1 MNNRFSIFLFL
12 SLLLGI
18 SLISAG
24 DSTHTRHA
32 GLYFYGNH
40 SKIHT
45 DAGKQV
51 RLTLAERTRFTIS
64 PKDFSASGEKYTLE
78 FTFAV
83 WYNKVF
89 ANFFEISNTGYQL
102 SLRYL
107 YHPDSLIVHLQLRV
121 NNKHVLLS
129 FPVPLDDFVEK
140 NAFRFNLSVDE
151 TTGSVVASLNNS
163 KKKATS
169 KYIKPGANPKF
180 DFGVSYRDAD
190 CMNIL
195 MRDLKLYT
203 NNELLHHWKFAEV
216 SGNIAYD
223 SEGDL
228 DIEVVN
234 PGWQMNYYFNWQK
247 AFLPNHSNL
256 KNVTSFY
263 RLNTNNRKAAI
274 EEKPDNKLTGNLLP
288 IEKENLQ
295 LKEVLLDT
303 VYNRLYAV
311 LQDVGNKGTNSH
323 TFSLFV
329 PAMSEVEYRMRL
341 NLTPEAGRKQY
352 PGWIAF
358 TGAGIIAM
366 LIPLFIIIRRYKQKR
381 ILEPGTS
388 EAEVVY
394 PPVETKITKD
404 VITLF
409 GGLKLIDGNGSEI
422 QIELTPKLQEIFSAI
437 LYYTTFGNS
446 SSVSIR
452 KLEKIIWADI
462 PKEKLKNNR
471 NVAFSKL
478 RKTLNKLQSVK
489 LEVDDDIISLKVEA
503 PLKNEMAELQ
513 TLLQLFEVKG
523 KISIDSVMERFTDII
538 KGGTVLEGIKSDW
551 AEKERFTLSN
561 RIIEILLLRCAFQYD
576 SKEFHGCNKTAGLVD
591 LFDPAN
597 EEAFKFKMRS
607 LFHLGRHSLVEE
619 AWESFQKEYETV
631 YGKKYPQTIQ
641 SILKN

>member
-1 MNNRFSIFLFL
+1 MNNRFLIFILL
-12 SLLLGI
+12 CLLLGTP
-18 SLISAG
+18 LISAG
-24 DSTHTRHA
+24 DSTHIRKA
-32 GLYFYGNH
+32 GLFFHGNH

-45 DAGKQV
+45 DAGKTI
-51 RLTLAERTRFTIS
+51 RNTLAERTRFTIS
-64 PKDFSASGEKYTLE
+64 PKDFSTSGEKYSLE
-78 FTFAV
+78 FSFAV

-89 ANFFEISNTGYQL
+89 ANFFEFSNTGYQL

-107 YHPDSLIVHLQLRV
+107 YHPDSSIVHLQLRV
-121 NNKHVLLS
+121 NNKHVLLN
-129 FPVPLDDFVEK
+129 FPVPLEEFVEK
-140 NAFRFNLSVDE
+140 NVFHFKLSVDE

-169 KYIKPGANPKF
+169 KYLKPGANPKIE
-180 DFGVSYRDAD
+180 FGVMYRDGD

-195 MRDLKLYT
+195 IRDLKLFT
-203 NNELLHHWKFAEV
+203 DNELKHLWKFAEV

-247 AFLPNHSNL
+247 AFLPNHSHL

-295 LKEVLLDT
+295 LKEVFLDT

-311 LQDVGNKGTNSH
+311 LLETGSKRTNSH

-329 PAMSEVEYRMRL
+329 PAMSEEEYRERL

-352 PGWIAF
+352 PGWMAF

-394 PPVETKITKD
+394 PPAEIKIAKN

-409 GGLKLIDGNGSEI
+409 GGLKLIDENGSEI

-437 LYYTTFGNS
+437 LYYTTFAPS
-446 SSVSIR
+446 ASVSIR

-503 PLKNEMAELQ
+503 PLKNEMAELRN
-513 TLLQLFEVKG
+513 LLQLFEVKG
-523 KISIDSVMERFTDII
+523 KISIDSVMERFTAII
-538 KGGTVLEGIKSDW
+538 KGGTILEGIKSDW

-561 RIIEILLLRCAFQYD
+561 RIIEILLLRCAFLYD